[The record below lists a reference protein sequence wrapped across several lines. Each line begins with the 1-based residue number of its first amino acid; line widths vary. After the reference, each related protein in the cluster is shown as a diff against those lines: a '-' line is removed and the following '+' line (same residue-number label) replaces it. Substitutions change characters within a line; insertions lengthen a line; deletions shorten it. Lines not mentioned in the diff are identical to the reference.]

1 MTGARVWGAALV
13 GLLQAVQASGQAGAY
28 KFARVTSFTD
38 GAVTIDA
45 GSADGVRQWTR
56 LEIVRG
62 GRAVAVLKISSLVDH
77 QSTGT
82 ITSRP
87 VPLRV
92 GDYARYMPSGAP
104 TAAVA
109 VAPAPPVPGPPAPT
123 VPDTVA
129 SRPRPAAPVAGPVR
143 PTTRIVTPAPGR
155 LADTGRVTAAAPV
168 VRDTARAAAVP
179 KPIVR
184 PSVVTSPAPAPRP
197 GGATATVPPAT
208 PPVAPRPAPARS
220 APTVA
225 APTPAAPTP
234 AAATTAAPAPNGPGA
249 RTARVT
255 FITTSSAYVSAGK
268 LDGLA
273 EGGRVD
279 VVRHGRPVAE
289 LKVSFVSTHQ
299 AACQIVSMVDSVIV
313 GDTVRYMPVAGAAPA
328 VAQRAPGPTV
338 RPVSQ
343 RPARASALGRL
354 RGRVGLYYL
363 TVIQRDTFGGQFSQP
378 SGDIRLNG
386 ASLGGTPIGVA
397 MDLRSRRLVQALPG
411 SATSS
416 VDQTRVYQAA
426 VFWQSPGSGFRFTTG
441 RQYAP
446 GISSVGLVDGAAAE
460 ITHGSWDYGLFGGM
474 QPELVN
480 LGFSSD
486 ISQLG
491 GYVRRHNRV
500 GSLTHWAFTVGGS
513 GSYLNGHT
521 NREFL
526 YLQTNYLTRHLS
538 VYAVQEVDYY
548 RPWRRVSGEK
558 AISPTSV
565 FANIQLQVTP
575 GLSLT
580 TGVDNRRSVRLYRD
594 VVNPATTFD
603 DTFRQGV
610 WAGFA
615 IRTPRHFRA
624 SFDVRANHDATTGSA
639 NTYTVALGAERLT
652 PLGVSVR
659 TRSTRY
665 TTAARDG
672 WLNSVSLGLEPFGRG
687 SVALTSGWRSERDTT
702 AAPTLNIRW
711 MSADMDVSLAR
722 SLFVIVSAYRETG
735 GIEAHDL
742 LYAGLSFRF

>member
-1 MTGARVWGAALV
+1 
-13 GLLQAVQASGQAGAY
+13 
-28 KFARVTSFTD
+28 
-38 GAVTIDA
+38 
-45 GSADGVRQWTR
+45 
-56 LEIVRG
+56 
-62 GRAVAVLKISSLVDH
+62 
-77 QSTGT
+77 
-82 ITSRP
+82 
-87 VPLRV
+87 
-92 GDYARYMPSGAP
+92 
-104 TAAVA
+104 
-109 VAPAPPVPGPPAPT
+109 
-123 VPDTVA
+123 
-129 SRPRPAAPVAGPVR
+129 
-143 PTTRIVTPAPGR
+143 
-155 LADTGRVTAAAPV
+155 
-168 VRDTARAAAVP
+168 
-179 KPIVR
+179 
-184 PSVVTSPAPAPRP
+184 
-197 GGATATVPPAT
+197 
-208 PPVAPRPAPARS
+208 
-220 APTVA
+220 
-225 APTPAAPTP
+225 
-234 AAATTAAPAPNGPGA
+234 
-249 RTARVT
+249 VT

-268 LDGLA
+268 VDGLA

-279 VVRHGRPVAE
+279 VVRHGRSVAE
-289 LKVSFVSTHQ
+289 LKVAFLSTHQ
-299 AACQIVSMVDSVIV
+299 SACQIVSMVDSVIV
-313 GDTVRYMPVAGAAPA
+313 GDTVRYMPVASAAPT
-328 VAQRAPGPTV
+328 VAQRAPDPTV
-338 RPVSQ
+338 RQVSQ
-343 RPARASALGRL
+343 RPARNSAIGRL

-363 TVIQRDTFGGQFSQP
+363 TVIQRDSLGGQFSQP

-386 ASLGGTPIGVA
+386 TSLGGSPIGVA

-411 SATSS
+411 NATSS

-460 ITHGSWDYGLFGGM
+460 ITQGTWDYGLFGGM

-500 GSLTHWAFTVGGS
+500 GSLTHWSFTVGGS

-548 RPWRRVSGEK
+548 RPWRRVGGEK
-558 AISPTSV
+558 AISPTST
-565 FANIQLQVTP
+565 FANIQFQVTP

-580 TGVDNRRSVRLYRD
+580 TGFDNRRSVRLYRD

-615 IRTPRHFRA
+615 VRTPRHFRA

-639 NTYTVALGAERLT
+639 NTYTLALGAERLT

-659 TRSTRY
+659 SRSTRY
-665 TTAARDG
+665 TTAGRDG

-687 SVALTSGWRSERDTT
+687 SVVLTSGWRSERDTT

-722 SLFVIVSAYRETG
+722 SFFVIVSAYRETG